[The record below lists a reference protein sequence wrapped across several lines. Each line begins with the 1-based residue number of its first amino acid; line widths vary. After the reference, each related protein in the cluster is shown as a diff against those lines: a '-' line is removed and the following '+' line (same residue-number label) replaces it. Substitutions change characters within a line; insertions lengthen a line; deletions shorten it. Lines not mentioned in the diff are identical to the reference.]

1 MDPIEAFR
9 ADGAAV
15 AVVGAGGKKTTMYA
29 LANRLDRAVV
39 TATVRI
45 PIFDPHVATVSVTPD
60 PVERL
65 ERSAAGAGTAGSDAA
80 GADAAGSETAKPN
93 PEFPLGLVPAR
104 EREDRYL
111 GYDRETV
118 SRIIDSHDGPVLIK
132 ADGARTREFKAPGES
147 EPQIPDAADVV
158 VPVAS
163 VAVVGEPLTEDLV
176 HRPERVVDVARG
188 AGLDVA
194 IGDAVT
200 PELVGTVLASPAGGL
215 AGVPDGACAIPLL
228 NKVDD
233 ADAAATAREIAAV
246 VRERMAEQRRETRDG
261 TSLPSVPHVV
271 LGRLVDEAVVD
282 VVPVEDANPVDDA
295 SSVEDTSPVDDAN
308 PIDDDPPAG

>member
-15 AVVGAGGKKTTMYA
+15 AVVGAGGKKTTMYT
-29 LANRLDRAVV
+29 LANLLDHAVV

-45 PIFDPHVATVSVTPD
+45 PIFDPNVASVSVTAD

-65 ERSAAGAGTAGSDAA
+65 DRITTNPKAA
-80 GADAAGSETAKPN
+80 
-93 PEFPLGLVPAR
+93 FPLGLVPAR

-118 SRIIDSHDGPVLIK
+118 SRIIEAHDGPVLIK

-163 VAVVGEPLTEDLV
+163 VAVVGEPLTDELV

-188 AGLDVA
+188 SGLDVA
-194 IGDAVT
+194 LGDTVT
-200 PELVGTVLASPAGGL
+200 PELVGTVLASPDGGL
-215 AGVPDGACAIPLL
+215 AGIPDGASVIPLL

-233 ADAAATAREIAAV
+233 ADAAATARAVASV
-246 VRERMAEQRRETRDG
+246 VRERMAEQRRKSRG
-261 TSLPSVPHVV
+261 TSSFPSVPHVV
-271 LGRLVDEAVVD
+271 LGRLINGNVVD
-282 VVPVEDANPVDDA
+282 LVPVDG
-295 SSVEDTSPVDDAN
+295 
-308 PIDDDPPAG
+308 DDPTVE

>member
-1 MDPIEAFR
+1 MDPIDAFR
-9 ADGAAV
+9 ADDAAV

-45 PIFDPHVATVSVTPD
+45 PIFDPHVGSVSVTAEPT
-60 PVERL
+60 ERL
-65 ERSAAGAGTAGSDAA
+65 DRST
-80 GADAAGSETAKPN
+80 SETGPAEGGASEPETTT
-93 PEFPLGLVPAR
+93 PRVEFPLGLVPAR

-118 SRIIDSHDGPVLIK
+118 SRIVDSHDGPVLIK

-147 EPQIPDAADVV
+147 EPQIPDGVDVV

-194 IGDAVT
+194 IGDTVT

-215 AGVPDGACAIPLL
+215 AGVPEGACVIPLL

-233 ADAAATAREIAAV
+233 DDAAATAREIAAV
-246 VRERMAEQRRETRDG
+246 VRDRMAVRRREPREDS
-261 TSLPSVPHVV
+261 SLPSVPHVV
-271 LGRLVDEAVVD
+271 LGRLIDETVVD
-282 VVPVEDANPVDDA
+282 VVPIDDGSPVGDVDSVDDDR
-295 SSVEDTSPVDDAN
+295 SAN
-308 PIDDDPPAG
+308 